1 MRGGGVDGNER
12 LTAATGAVLVV
23 LLAALG
29 LTILSIQ
36 SLIWWHFLLGML
48 LIPPVL
54 LKLAS
59 TGWRFIRYYGG
70 APEYVRRGPPLL
82 PLRLMAP
89 LLVAATLA
97 VFATGVALLVVGPRG
112 GLLVGLHK
120 ASFIVWF
127 GVTAV
132 HVLAHLRP
140 LSRLVAAD
148 WQLRPIPS
156 EHRVPGS
163 SWRLW
168 LLAVTLIAGAV
179 VAVATVHYAEPWVHW
194 FGASR

>member
-1 MRGGGVDGNER
+1 MRGGGIDGNER
-12 LTAATGAVLVV
+12 LTAATGAVLIV

-29 LTILSIQ
+29 VTILSIH

-59 TGWRFIRYYGG
+59 TGWRFIRYYRG
-70 APEYVRRGPPLL
+70 APEYVRRGPPLM

-89 LLVAATLA
+89 LVVASTLA
-97 VFATGVALLVVGPRG
+97 VFATGVALLAVGPTG

-127 GVTAV
+127 AVTAI

-140 LSRLVAAD
+140 LPRLVAAD
-148 WQLRPIPS
+148 WQRQSIPS
-156 EHRVPGS
+156 ERLVPGS

-168 LLAVTLIAGAV
+168 LLAVTLVAGV
-179 VAVATVHYAEPWVHW
+179 VLAAATAHYADPWIHW
-194 FGASR
+194 VGGDG